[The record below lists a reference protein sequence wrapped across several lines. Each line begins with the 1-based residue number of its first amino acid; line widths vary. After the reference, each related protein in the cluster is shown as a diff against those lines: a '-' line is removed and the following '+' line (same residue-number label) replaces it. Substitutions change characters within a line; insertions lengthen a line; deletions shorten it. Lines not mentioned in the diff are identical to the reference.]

1 MLQLADLKSRIAA
14 LSSQFETL
22 WGASLTSLPCPH
34 VSLK

>member
-22 WGASLTSLPCPH
+22 WGRL
-34 VSLK
+34 

>member
-22 WGASLTSLPCPH
+22 WGRLCPAFPVRTSR
-34 VSLK
+34 